1 VHQTNK
7 TEAASKPCQNP
18 KLNYYNLRS
27 SIKEIMKS
35 IRFIAVMMF
44 FAAMFVTTTLA
55 QTAAPAQGGMK
66 VAVISTA
73 AFGDEKTGITK
84 FVKAYSDLR
93 AEFKPRTDKLQT
105 MQNRLATLAKDI
117 ENLSKTPNSVVSQGE
132 IDKKREEGERL
143 QREYTFEAEELKAA
157 LQRREQAVVGPIF
170 NDIGKALQDYAKQK
184 GYNMIFDISKDE
196 NQMLL
201 FFDLATAEATTLDFI
216 KFYNSRPATTATAAP
231 R

>member
-1 VHQTNK
+1 
-7 TEAASKPCQNP
+7 
-18 KLNYYNLRS
+18 
-27 SIKEIMKS
+27 MKS

-55 QTAAPAQGGMK
+55 QTAPAQSGMK

-105 MQNRLATLAKDI
+105 MQNRLATLAKEI
-117 ENLSKTPNSVVSQGE
+117 ESLSRTPNTVVSQGE

-201 FFDLATAEATTLDFI
+201 FFDLASAEATTLDFI